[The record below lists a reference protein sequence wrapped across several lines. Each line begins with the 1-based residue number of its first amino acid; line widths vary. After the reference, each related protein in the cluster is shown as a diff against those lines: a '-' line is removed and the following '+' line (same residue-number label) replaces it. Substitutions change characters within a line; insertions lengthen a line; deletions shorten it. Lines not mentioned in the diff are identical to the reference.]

1 MRHRASLRR
10 RKSDLRSTS
19 TVAMPVDALIRTAY
33 VITAV
38 LLNRAAAFIWIR
50 KVAAAYATATD
61 FNVAELVNGW

>member
-1 MRHRASLRR
+1 
-10 RKSDLRSTS
+10 
-19 TVAMPVDALIRTAY
+19 MPVDALIRTAY